1 VKFRRGF
8 EAEADRLVVETRSA
22 LGLELEV
29 ALDTRLLA
37 GHLGIEVFDLTGLHA
52 ICPDEVE
59 HLTTVDVS
67 AFSGTLLE
75 RDGRR
80 AIFVN
85 DAHTEARQAATI
97 AHECAHVILGHE
109 ADAHFSDL
117 GIRRFDDRVEAEADW
132 LGDCLL
138 VPTPAVLS
146 MMRRHGTLE
155 ACAVHFGVSEQL
167 MRKRYNLSGARQ
179 IIERSDRRRRARG

>member
-1 VKFRRGF
+1 M
-8 EAEADRLVVETRSA
+8 
-22 LGLELEV
+22 
-29 ALDTRLLA
+29 LDARLLA
-37 GHLGIEVFDLTGLHA
+37 GHLDIEVFDLTGLHA
-52 ICPDEVE
+52 ICPDDVE
-59 HLTTVDVS
+59 HLTTVDIG

-85 DAHTEARQAATI
+85 DAHTKARQAATI
-97 AHECAHVILGHE
+97 AHECAHVMLGHE
-109 ADAHFSDL
+109 ADAHFADL
-117 GIRRFDDRVEAEADW
+117 GIRHFDDRVESEADW

-138 VPTPAVLS
+138 VPTPAVLP

-167 MRKRYNLSGARQ
+167 MRKRYNLSGTKQ
-179 IIERSDRRRRARG
+179 IIERSEQRRRAPK